1 MQSKQRQ
8 SQLPEDRISGTETIL
23 FMRKESNGHPGLC
36 LTALLPRL
44 KSRVS
49 VLSEFM
55 KKNKVKMFIFLAVMC
70 AVCAGINLANHNY
83 ALAALCACACAL
95 DLYNAWLK

>member
-1 MQSKQRQ
+1 
-8 SQLPEDRISGTETIL
+8 
-23 FMRKESNGHPGLC
+23 
-36 LTALLPRL
+36 
-44 KSRVS
+44 
-49 VLSEFM
+49 
-55 KKNKVKMFIFLAVMC
+55 MFIFLAVMC